1 MTPILEISNLT
12 KRFGE
17 FNANENISLSINQGE
32 IHALVGENGAG
43 KSTLMK
49 CLFGLLQPDSGSIQ
63 LHGEEVHIHSPRTA
77 TAHGI
82 GMVHQHFM
90 LIPSFPVYK
99 NVVLGEEPK
108 RGIQFMEQEA
118 IARLKMLSER
128 YHLNLDPLAETRSLP
143 VGLQQRVE
151 ILKLLH
157 REVDILIF
165 DEPTA
170 VLSPQEVDSF
180 FDILRGF
187 RDQNKTIIFIA
198 HKLREV
204 LAVAD
209 RITVLR
215 KGRVVK
221 TINRSETDEQGLT
234 SMMLGKEIA
243 THTLSAMNKG
253 IPLLEVKDLSA
264 TDERGITLLKKITFQ
279 VLSGEIFG
287 VAGVMGNGQSQ
298 LAEILA
304 GTRPHQQGII
314 QLNNKSIEQKTV
326 LQRRREGMAHI
337 PEDRLGTGLAPLAAL
352 WENIL
357 MGHQDKPS
365 FSKKGFLMHGAVH
378 LFARQLIE
386 KYDVRV
392 SDELG
397 QAGALSGGN
406 MQKMIFGR
414 EMEQGANFLLV
425 SQPTRGVDISG
436 IGYIHE
442 KLLQHRA
449 SGGGILLISS
459 DLDEIMKLS
468 DRIAIL
474 YQGQMVAILPREEA
488 TREIIGK
495 YMLQGCA

>member
-17 FNANENISLSINQGE
+17 FSANENISLSVNKGE
-32 IHALVGENGAG
+32 IHALVGENGSG

-49 CLFGLLQPDSGSIQ
+49 CLFGLLQPNSGSIQ
-63 LHGEEVHIHSPRTA
+63 LHGKEVHIHSPRTA

-204 LAVAD
+204 LAVSD
-209 RITVLR
+209 KITVLR
-215 KGRVVK
+215 KGRVVG
-221 TINRSETDEQGLT
+221 TVNRSETDEQTLT
-234 SMMLGKEIA
+234 SMMLGQEVA
-243 THTLSAMNKG
+243 AHTLSAMDKG
-253 IPLLEVKDLSA
+253 TPLLEVKELSA

-304 GTRPHQQGII
+304 GTRPHQQGTIR
-314 QLNNKSIEQKTV
+314 LNNKSIELKNV
-326 LQRRREGMAHI
+326 LQRRHEGMAHI

-357 MGHQDKPS
+357 MGHQDRSS
-365 FSKKGFLMHGAVH
+365 FSKKGFLMHSAVRQ
-378 LFARQLIE
+378 FARQLIE

-414 EMEQGANFLLV
+414 EMEQRANFLLV

-436 IGYIHE
+436 ISYIHE

-459 DLDEIMKLS
+459 DLDEIIKLS
-468 DRIAIL
+468 DRIAVL
-474 YQGQMVAILPREEA
+474 YQGQIVAILPRVEA